1 MGAGDDFFKSEDR
14 YKEFIASE
22 LPLAKA
28 FADCWEHM
36 RTETGALAGSIFEA
50 AAKDA
55 PGQPPAED
63 IPQHGTGKPRLER
76 LCTRARMRLRHAGAA
91 RRMALLPHDDP
102 LREAFD
108 LDIPSDFFIT
118 IPDARL
124 KCSSLDVPTM
134 VACYMGIEDP
144 LLVEHRTHV
153 FKDRNTTR
161 GNLFRSVDPY
171 GRSLSLYMG
180 PGHARFALHDA
191 IEAVAHQVARLVGFH
206 AVRQPTDLV
215 AHAIKPENRERFMG
229 AQRAAAK
236 SHRGGLIPDLV
247 ILRFYL
253 ASSDGLPV
261 TRTYDVKTIGYS
273 EKYYRASIA
282 RGRAADIRAA
292 EVPADYET
300 KARKVDAEYNGWP
313 YQRGGPPGPVL
324 TLLRSLPPVT
334 GLGVGFAGEFSR
346 DVGQFISAVAEKGT
360 VVPERFGCCHGSDQA
375 RGVIASFVRRAFGRT
390 SLRGVARTRQAALAA
405 ILGGATRADSFA
417 DGGMAGAENAWDAS
431 GGHVHGGTPPQL

>member
-1 MGAGDDFFKSEDR
+1 
-14 YKEFIASE
+14 
-22 LPLAKA
+22 
-28 FADCWEHM
+28 
-36 RTETGALAGSIFEA
+36 
-50 AAKDA
+50 
-55 PGQPPAED
+55 
-63 IPQHGTGKPRLER
+63 
-76 LCTRARMRLRHAGAA
+76 
-91 RRMALLPHDDP
+91 
-102 LREAFD
+102 
-108 LDIPSDFFIT
+108 
-118 IPDARL
+118 
-124 KCSSLDVPTM
+124 
-134 VACYMGIEDP
+134 
-144 LLVEHRTHV
+144 
-153 FKDRNTTR
+153 
-161 GNLFRSVDPY
+161 
-171 GRSLSLYMG
+171 
-180 PGHARFALHDA
+180 
-191 IEAVAHQVARLVGFH
+191 
-206 AVRQPTDLV
+206 
-215 AHAIKPENRERFMG
+215 MG

-346 DVGQFISAVAEKGT
+346 DVGQFISAVAEKGA

-390 SLRGVARTRQAALAA
+390 SLRGVARIRQAALAA